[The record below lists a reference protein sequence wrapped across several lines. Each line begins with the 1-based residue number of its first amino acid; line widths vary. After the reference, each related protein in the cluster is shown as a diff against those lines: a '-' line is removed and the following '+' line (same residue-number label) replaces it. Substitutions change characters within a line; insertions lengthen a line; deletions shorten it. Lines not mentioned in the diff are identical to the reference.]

1 MDKLLKIAGIVV
13 LAWIAL
19 GLLGLVFKF
28 LVGAVF
34 WVGLIAGGIWL
45 FGAISGRSRR
55 GTSAQRQDSWVA

>member
-19 GLLGLVFKF
+19 GLLGMVFKF

-45 FGAISGRSRR
+45 FGAITGRHRR
-55 GTSAQRQDSWVA
+55 SASASRQDSWVA